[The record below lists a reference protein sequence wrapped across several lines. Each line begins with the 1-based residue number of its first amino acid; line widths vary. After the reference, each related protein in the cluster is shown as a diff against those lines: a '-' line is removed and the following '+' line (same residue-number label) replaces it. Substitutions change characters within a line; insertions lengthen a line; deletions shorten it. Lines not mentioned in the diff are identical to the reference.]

1 MKVIKINNKDYVLK
15 FTSQAISELN
25 AKGIT
30 LVSLSNDMQSM
41 KVSSLYE
48 AFACGLKAMQHDM
61 TLEKAYLV
69 IDEYFENEENDI
81 ESFFE
86 LVLEEYSKSMGLGK
100 TFKKVMQEQKMK
112 EQKPKTE

>member
-30 LVSLSNDMQSM
+30 LVSLSNDMQTM

-81 ESFFE
+81 EGFFK

-100 TFKKVMQEQKMK
+100 RFKELMK
-112 EQKPKTE
+112 EHQVGIE

>member
-15 FTSQAISELN
+15 FTSQTISELN

-61 TLEKAYLV
+61 TLEKAYRV
-69 IDEYFENEENDI
+69 IDEYFEDEENDI
-81 ESFFE
+81 ESFFK

-100 TFKKVMQEQKMK
+100 RFKELMK
-112 EQKPKTE
+112 EHQVGIE

>member
-25 AKGIT
+25 SQGIT
-30 LVSLSNDMQSM
+30 LVSLSKDMETM
-41 KVSSLYE
+41 KIDNLYKT
-48 AFACGLKAMQHDM
+48 FACGLKAMQHDM

-81 ESFFE
+81 EGFFK

-100 TFKKVMQEQKMK
+100 RFKELMK
-112 EQKPKTE
+112 ENQVGIE

>member
-86 LVLEEYSKSMGLGK
+86 LVLEEYSKAMGLGK
-100 TFKKVMQEQKMK
+100 TFKKIMQEQKTTAK
-112 EQKPKTE
+112 AE